1 MKTPRSRGIMLAGIA
16 LALSAGPVAAQQRS
30 PGLAPTPDSVEGG
43 LWGASDA
50 AERGARSSA
59 ERNADPVLNA
69 YVKEIA
75 CTVAPEY
82 CGEVR
87 IYVMDRPVFNA
98 TASPNGYIEVWSG
111 LLLRAGSEAGV
122 AFALG
127 HEVGHYAENHSLEQW
142 RSTKGW
148 ATAAMVVTLGAGVAG
163 AYYQVDLSG
172 IGDLAYMT
180 AISSIFTYGR
190 GQEEEAD
197 RLGLQRMRTAGY
209 DPRAASELWESLRA
223 DRQVSSFPSVRRAEA
238 WPGVFRTHPLTI
250 ERIVAL
256 REQAGDDGGR
266 LEHDRYRSAI
276 RPHLA
281 RWLDDELNRRD
292 FGSTLAV
299 IDRLDVED
307 QDAGVLNYYRG
318 QAYRQRRD
326 PGDELRA
333 RDAYRLAVV
342 HADAPAAAW
351 RELGDLESRTG
362 DAAAARAAWAR
373 YLDAAPDADDRWI
386 VEDSLAHL
394 AKDAR

>member
-1 MKTPRSRGIMLAGIA
+1 MRAGSRGVLVAGMS
-16 LALSAGPVAAQQRS
+16 LALMAGSVQAQQRA
-30 PGLAPTPDSVEGG
+30 PGLAPTAESVEGG

-59 ERNADPVLNA
+59 ERNADPALNA
-69 YVKEIA
+69 YVSEVA

-82 CGEVR
+82 CGDIR

-142 RSTKGW
+142 RTTKGW
-148 ATAAMVVTLGAGVAG
+148 ATVAMVVSLGAGVAG
-163 AYYQVDLSG
+163 AYYQVDLRG
-172 IGDLAYMT
+172 IADLAYMS

-197 RLGLQRMRTAGY
+197 TLGLRRMRAAGY
-209 DPRAASELWESLRA
+209 DPQAASELWESLRA
-223 DRQVSSFPSVRRAEA
+223 ERQVSSFPSVRRAEA
-238 WPGVFRTHPLTI
+238 WPSVFRTHPLTV

-256 REQAGDDGGR
+256 RSQAGDGGGR
-266 LEHDRYRSAI
+266 MERDRYRAAI

-281 RWLDDELNRRD
+281 RWLDDELDRRD

-299 IDRLDVED
+299 IDRLDID
-307 QDAGVLNYYRG
+307 GQDSGVLNYYRG
-318 QAYRQRRD
+318 QAYRQRRE
-326 PGDELRA
+326 PGDDLRA
-333 RDAYRLAVV
+333 RDSYRLAVV
-342 HADAPAAAW
+342 YTDAPAAAW

-362 DAAAARAAWAR
+362 DAGAARTAWAR

-386 VEDSLAHL
+386 VEDSLKHL
-394 AKDAR
+394 AKDAQ